1 MFWTAHSLNSLWRAF
16 DVVWLAYAWPPKRG
30 EFRFSE
36 SDRGEF
42 YQVLPKK
49 LVYGVFGVTF
59 EPGWSLQI
67 FTVETT
73 SQISMSFGSRDLQ
86 EPPPEFGAENVETPC
101 VSTVNVLAIE
111 DSYGKWPSSRCVT
124 VFYHVF
130 NHVYHVLPCRIY
142 VLSMAYPYFPM
153 CFTMC
158 LPIKS
163 SFFWLSHVLP
173 EGHLAPG
180 PAHRW
185 HWSFTRSAQSPA
197 IFQGNTASSSCF
209 FFFRVHVSI
218 CFLHSEKGISMDILS
233 FFCHKIR
240 RSEITMVF
248 FQRSQVS
255 TPFLGTCW
263 IFHGLSKAGPLE
275 EEARSIFRSE
285 LAFGYVKQFANWK
298 MAIVDFPIS
307 MVDLSS
313 SLCKRLPEGK
323 YIRHRKC
330 LVI

>member
-1 MFWTAHSLNSLWRAF
+1 MFYP
-16 DVVWLAYAWPPKRG
+16 WLIH
-30 EFRFSE
+30 
-36 SDRGEF
+36 
-42 YQVLPKK
+42 
-49 LVYGVFGVTF
+49 
-59 EPGWSLQI
+59 I
-67 FTVETT
+67 F
-73 SQISMSFGSRDLQ
+73 
-86 EPPPEFGAENVETPC
+86 PC
-101 VSTVNVLAIE
+101 
-111 DSYGKWPSSRCVT
+111 
-124 VFYHVF
+124 
-130 NHVYHVLPCRIY
+130 VLPCVYPLKVVFFGCLMSYQRVTSPQVQHTGGIG
-142 VLSMAYPYFPM
+142 VLRGQPSHRR
-153 CFTMC
+153 
-158 LPIKS
+158 
-163 SFFWLSHVLP
+163 FFREIRQAV
-173 EGHLAPG
+173 
-180 PAHRW
+180 RV
-185 HWSFTRSAQSPA
+185 
-197 IFQGNTASSSCF
+197 F